1 MNLAR
6 STELAV
12 TTLCH
17 YVPEDSQEVRLA
29 LATFD
34 AIRQAMNDAE
44 VKSISDLRRRLG
56 VKLPPA
62 DRDAELGDLF

>member
-6 STELAV
+6 TTQLAIQ
-12 TTLCH
+12 TLVL

-34 AIRQAMNDAE
+34 AVRQALDKYE
-44 VKSISDLRRRLG
+44 VKDFADLRRRLG
-56 VKLPPA
+56 AKSPPA
-62 DRDAELGDLF
+62 KVDPELGELL

>member
-6 STELAV
+6 ATQLAIQ
-12 TTLCH
+12 TLVH

-34 AIRQAMNDAE
+34 AVRQAFDKHE
-44 VKSISDLRRRLG
+44 VKDFADLRRRLSSKG
-56 VKLPPA
+56 AGKEPDP
-62 DRDAELGDLF
+62 ELDELF